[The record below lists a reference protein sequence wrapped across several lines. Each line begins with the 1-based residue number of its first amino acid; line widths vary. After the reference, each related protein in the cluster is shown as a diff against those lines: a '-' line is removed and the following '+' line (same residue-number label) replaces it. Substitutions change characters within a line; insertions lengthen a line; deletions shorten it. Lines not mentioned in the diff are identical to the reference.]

1 MPKNDPT
8 TAFHDL
14 YLDAIKQLA
23 SREHI
28 FATAAVLQLKA
39 SGIADADKHRE
50 TIHRSFAE
58 ALANPDNAPEVI
70 AIKVGDPRIDELNA
84 HFSVDDTALSAA
96 VASITGS
103 AEKMADDLLRELR
116 ARHLKDVLH
125 KPDERLVHLEND
137 RQAFTQRLAL
147 TWKKPLQ
154 LLDLHIALILELGG
168 AWSRKLR
175 RGKRKD
181 AKLVEVLTRLH
192 ARSLQVAGEVR
203 ALLREGFADGAL
215 SRWRTIHELAVV
227 ALFVAQEGNE
237 MAERYLAHLDVDSY
251 KAALGYDRAAPLL
264 NYQRLSPK
272 QLVALTKKVDGLKRK
287 YGKAFAEDYGWAASS
302 LKGQAPTF
310 ANIEQAVNLER
321 FRPYFRL
328 ASNTLHAGPKGAY
341 FRLGAYD
348 SNILLAGASNVGLQ
362 EAARLTALSLA
373 QITSCLLYQN
383 PNLDSG
389 VWTGVLLD
397 LSDMVE
403 REAVRVM
410 RRIERE
416 ERQLR
421 NGRVVRPSA
430 SDFRA

>member
-14 YLDAIKQLA
+14 YLDAIKQLT
-23 SREHI
+23 SRERI
-28 FATAAVLQLKA
+28 FAIAAVLQLKA
-39 SGIADADKHRE
+39 DGVADADKHRE
-50 TIHRSFAE
+50 AIQRAFAE
-58 ALANPDNAPEVI
+58 AVADPDNIPGSI
-70 AIKVGDPRIDELNA
+70 TIKVGDPKIDEMNA
-84 HFSVDDTALSAA
+84 HFSVDDAALSAA
-96 VASITGS
+96 VASITGD
-103 AEKMADDLLRELR
+103 AEKVAGELMEQLRKN
-116 ARHLKDVLH
+116 HLKDVLE
-125 KPDERLVHLEND
+125 KPEERLLHFEND
-137 RQAFTQRLAL
+137 RQAFTRRLAL
-147 TWKKPLQ
+147 IWKKPLE
-154 LLDLHIALILELGG
+154 LLDLHIALVLELGG
-168 AWSRKLR
+168 AWSKKLR
-175 RGKRKD
+175 SGKQRKD
-181 AKLVEVLTRLH
+181 AELVEVVTRLH

-237 MAERYLAHLDVDSY
+237 MADRYLDHLSVDSY

-264 NYQRLSPK
+264 NYKGVPSK
-272 QLVALTKKVDGLKRK
+272 GMAALVKKVDALKTR
-287 YGKAFAEDYGWAASS
+287 YGKVFAEDYGSAASG
-302 LKGQAPTF
+302 LKRKSPNF
-310 ANIEQAVNLER
+310 ASVEEAVHLEH

-328 ASNTLHAGPKGAY
+328 ASNTVHAGPKGAY

-348 SNILLAGASNVGLQ
+348 TDILLAGASNVGLQ

-373 QITSCLLYQN
+373 QITSCLLSLR

-397 LSDMVE
+397 LSNKVE
-403 REAVRVM
+403 EEAVRVM

-421 NGRVVRPSA
+421 KGQVVKPKRS
-430 SDFRA
+430 RL